1 MGSVDLLRF
10 LVFPLL
16 SASSPRALNDA
27 FFSLRVREVAA
38 SGLRGEDTAG
48 RCSSSRRVVGRAE
61 RAVIGEGCWIS
72 AIATGFGRMKLH
84 SKMSVGPG
92 DGLTHAGALEVSA
105 RFCSAQNRRVLL
117 LVSSGI

>member
-48 RCSSSRRVVGRAE
+48 RCSSSRRVVGRAGG
-61 RAVIGEGCWIS
+61 AVTGEGCWVS
-72 AIATGFGRMKLH
+72 AIATGFGGMKLS
-84 SKMSVGPG
+84 SKISWVLYVTKMFGDLGPSLFRS
-92 DGLTHAGALEVSA
+92 DA
-105 RFCSAQNRRVLL
+105 R
-117 LVSSGI
+117 

>member
-61 RAVIGEGCWIS
+61 GAVTGEGCWIS
-72 AIATGFGRMKLH
+72 AIATGFGRMKLY
-84 SKMSVGPG
+84 SKISWV
-92 DGLTHAGALEVSA
+92 
-105 RFCSAQNRRVLL
+105 
-117 LVSSGI
+117 

>member
-10 LVFPLL
+10 LVLPLL

-48 RCSSSRRVVGRAE
+48 RCSSSRRVVGRVGG
-61 RAVIGEGCWIS
+61 AVTEGCWVS
-72 AIATGFGRMKLH
+72 AIATRSGRMKLY
-84 SKMSVGPG
+84 SKIPWILHVR
-92 DGLTHAGALEVSA
+92 L
-105 RFCSAQNRRVLL
+105 VL
-117 LVSSGI
+117 

>member
-10 LVFPLL
+10 LVLPLL

-48 RCSSSRRVVGRAE
+48 RCSSSRRVVGRVGGGGGVVGGGGG
-61 RAVIGEGCWIS
+61 AVTEGCWVS
-72 AIATGFGRMKLH
+72 AIATR
-84 SKMSVGPG
+84 P
-92 DGLTHAGALEVSA
+92 LE
-105 RFCSAQNRRVLL
+105 
-117 LVSSGI
+117 